1 MPQIAFKDGLIH
13 FDAAAPSV
21 PGAGAGATM
30 LFVHGVGADHE
41 IWSDWRTVLAP
52 HFATLALDL
61 PGHGGSFRPGA
72 AFDWSFD
79 DLAGM
84 IHAVADVAEAGRLI
98 LIGESLGGTACL
110 AAASEPQV
118 AAVITCSTTHIGPTL
133 RHVEEWRAMM
143 DSDGIEGWSADMLAK
158 RFAPGQCDQDK
169 RDWFDKTQRAS
180 DGEVILALAD
190 LLVGL
195 DLSDRLPIP
204 GFLRQWP
211 APLTAEGRGEPR
223 RWFGFTTHLG
233 SAPWF
238 RIEARRSAEQRLNA
252 SPRPSV
258 ALRVELFGTIPLPS
272 ITGRRRSRRSS
283 AGECRLIL

>member
-1 MPQIAFKDGLIH
+1 MPQIAFKDGLIQ

-21 PGAGAGATM
+21 PGAEAGATV

-41 IWSDWRTVLAP
+41 IWRDWRTVLAP
-52 HFATLALDL
+52 HFATVALDL
-61 PGHGGSFRPGA
+61 PGRGGSFRPGA

-84 IHAVADVAEAGRLI
+84 IHAVARAAQAGQLI

-180 DGEVILALAD
+180 DGEAILALAD

-195 DLSDRLPIP
+195 DLSDRL
-204 GFLRQWP
+204 
-211 APLTAEGRGEPR
+211 A
-223 RWFGFTTHLG
+223 
-233 SAPWF
+233 
-238 RIEARRSAEQRLNA
+238 RITCPVLVIQPDA
-252 SPRPSV
+252 SPFIPLDVPV
-258 ALRVELFGTIPLPS
+258 ALKQGLPDADLMVLPGTRHGIACSHGEICATAVLDFLV
-272 ITGRRRSRRSS
+272 RRQL
-283 AGECRLIL
+283 A